1 MKSTTLIFGLTFLLP
16 AISLSQAA
24 GDSTKPRQRQ
34 QSHRLADENGDGIRD
49 RMPGRQQ
56 RLGAGMD
63 RFIDLDGDGICDGRE
78 GGLGFRRGKT
88 QVGNEPGKMSGRKGQ
103 GGR

>member
-1 MKSTTLIFGLTFLLP
+1 
-16 AISLSQAA
+16 
-24 GDSTKPRQRQ
+24 
-34 QSHRLADENGDGIRD
+34 
-49 RMPGRQQ
+49 
-56 RLGAGMD
+56 MD

-88 QVGNEPGKMSGRKGQ
+88 QVVNEPGKMSGRKGQ